1 MYAILLL
8 VKTWWVSNPLCLSAF
23 RGWLRCIRNW
33 GVSYQIRYFT
43 TAIRLFLAIFNTQIS
58 IDFLKSIFILCI
70 IGYLL
75 LLLLSNVNE
84 TQLIAILIPVCYSFD
99 PYVLELVSSFF
110 YVYTDID
117 QTDFH
122 RSEPISCV
130 DLYYVNTIFLVSF
143 TLLSSYKTTSRC
155 LIFNYVF

>member
-1 MYAILLL
+1 MRYCCSLKLGGYLILYVCLLFVGDSDVFAIEGSRTKLDILLL
-8 VKTWWVSNPLCLSAF
+8 LYAYSWQFLI
-23 RGWLRCIRNW
+23 LR
-33 GVSYQIRYFT
+33 
-43 TAIRLFLAIFNTQIS
+43 FLLI
-58 IDFLKSIFILCI
+58 FLKSIFILCI